1 MKLNEKK
8 KVAKKDPPAVLIM
21 KRRSIRQFPDGRK
34 VALYYVEKI
43 NKYVTVPYDS
53 DGALGI
59 SEEN

>member
-1 MKLNEKK
+1 MNPSNKK

>member
-1 MKLNEKK
+1 MDLNEKK

-43 NKYVTVPYDS
+43 HKYVTVPYDS